1 MKGQCLL
8 NSYMY
13 VYFIYMYRYNIC
25 IYIYIY
31 IKEYLHVHKITLNEN
46 KMPTPLIKHT
56 FICWTRLKTEKLLA
70 TALQLIRKN
79 YVSCLKN
86 QTCFVHSLNV
96 QISSTPSPCSFLFA
110 FYWLL
115 HLFPRQMDFWM
126 APHILKSLLTV
137 IGLKRLVLLIVLSWY
152 RHSVIDIH
160 S

>member
-1 MKGQCLL
+1 MKVQCLL

-56 FICWTRLKTEKLLA
+56 FTCWTRLKTEKILA
-70 TALQLIRKN
+70 TAMQLIRKN

-96 QISSTPSPCSFLFA
+96 QISSTPSPCSFFCFLLTPPPFSSTNGLFEWLPTYWNHYWLLLDWNVW
-110 FYWLL
+110 FYWL
-115 HLFPRQMDFWM
+115 
-126 APHILKSLLTV
+126 S
-137 IGLKRLVLLIVLSWY
+137 
-152 RHSVIDIH
+152 
-160 S
+160 